1 MDSDSRLNAN
11 TLAIG
16 DISIDTHE
24 SSSQAAIPGLLNDIV
39 ATHILS
45 TEYFDD
51 PAELARLR
59 VVSRA
64 MRAAVTAT
72 GLAFEE
78 MDLVAAMKYGCFS
91 AMKRLQRRGLLTHQE
106 FLCPTAARAGL
117 LQELKLLRENNS
129 PWDEGT
135 CCAAAAGGH
144 IHVLEWAHANGCP
157 CRMNTYQSAAAFR
170 VVEVVARELMPV
182 GRAYVRVC
190 GAVRKA
196 RGAAV
201 GARERLPVGREDA
214 CIRDDGG
221 ATRFGGLGESE
232 RRPPDPRNTLPS
244 VVETR
249 TRTRGETRPSTS
261 TRTRTRDEDEDEA
274 GRNEKTDD
282 CKNVNLVLTP
292 D

>member
-24 SSSQAAIPGLLNDIV
+24 SSPQAAIPGLLNDIV

-91 AMKRLQRRGLLTHQE
+91 AMKRLQRRGLLMHQE

-144 IHVLEWAHANGCP
+144 EP
-157 CRMNTYQSAAAFR
+157 
-170 VVEVVARELMPV
+170 
-182 GRAYVRVC
+182 
-190 GAVRKA
+190 GADAMEIDDGAGEASGNAKRKFKE
-196 RGAAV
+196 RK
-201 GARERLPVGREDA
+201 GARSGKQRR
-214 CIRDDGG
+214 GG
-221 ATRFGGLGESE
+221 DQRQ
-232 RRPPDPRNTLPS
+232 RYQN
-244 VVETR
+244 
-249 TRTRGETRPSTS
+249 
-261 TRTRTRDEDEDEA
+261 
-274 GRNEKTDD
+274 
-282 CKNVNLVLTP
+282 
-292 D
+292 